1 MLAQDSRP
9 WTGIQWLG
17 DHIIPKV
24 KMLLCTWMLTG
35 RTYKIRAWTPPP
47 HDYWIKHG
55 LQEGRSSQDR
65 HASALL
71 LLVFVS
77 CKLLFLLPAY
87 MLLFSVT
94 FTIADVL
101 GKCGMNLGETLLRQ
115 GGRMKIHPTRN
126 RSLCSVANANC
137 FGSEDRGEKWIKKGD
152 KTLFPKGKNLLD
164 KEIPST
170 NVGSYWWQDEDYV

>member
-1 MLAQDSRP
+1 MLAQDSHP

-47 HDYWIKHG
+47 HDYWMKHG

-101 GKCGMNLGETLLRQ
+101 GKCGMNLGWNTTAPRWQDENTSHKKQ
-115 GGRMKIHPTRN
+115 I
-126 RSLCSVANANC
+126 SVCSMANANC
-137 FGSEDRGEKWIKKGD
+137 FGSEDRGENWIKKGD
-152 KTLFPKGKNLLD
+152 ETLFPKGKT
-164 KEIPST
+164 S
-170 NVGSYWWQDEDYV
+170 